1 VLVAKK
7 ANSILGCIIKSE
19 AGRSREVILPLHSDL
34 MRPYLE
40 FRVQFWNP
48 QFKKDRG
55 FLERVQW
62 KVTKMMRDLEH
73 LLYKKM
79 LRDL

>member
-1 VLVAKK
+1 MLVAKK

-19 AGRSREVILPLHSDL
+19 AGRSREVILPLYSDL

-40 FRVQFWNP
+40 YRVQFWNP